1 MNVAL
6 KDYQQRVLDSLREY
20 LRESVRAKSPRDT
33 FERMVKRSDGTFQQ
47 YFPVPMPELSGL
59 PYVCLRVPTGGGK
72 TLLASHAVGIA
83 QKDFEQAERSIVLW
97 LVPSN
102 VILDQTARA
111 LSDNRHAYRRAL
123 EVGVGGPVE
132 VLTIEEALRMSRAT
146 VDGQTVVIVATI
158 QSFRVEDTAGR
169 KVYEDNGH
177 LQAHFDGWPE
187 SVLADLEKGPDAKPV
202 RSLVNV
208 LRLRRPIVIVD
219 EAHSAR
225 AELSFVTL
233 ARLRPACIV
242 EFTATPATI
251 YKPSEGRYPSNVLHR
266 TSAAELKKAAMIKL
280 PIRVFSR
287 PPSQKEQALAEAVTL
302 RADLEKVAIAEGQ
315 ATGEYIRPILLIQ
328 AERVD
333 DAEPLREQMAKDF
346 KLDKN
351 EIKISTGTL
360 DELPEIEKTVDS
372 KGVKGIAAANCPVRF
387 IITVQKLKEGWDCP
401 FAYVLCSLKETRSA
415 TAIEQIVGRV
425 LRLPNVEFKQRAEL
439 NHAYVF
445 SVSDSLPTVLAE
457 FQQALEANGFT
468 RAEAE
473 EIVIPGSSPSLALGS
488 QPRTLKVDPK
498 KDLDAAL
505 VKANAPAL
513 MGKVSFANAESGEVK
528 VLAPLTK
535 DDEGA
540 FYPCFR
546 TQEARDK
553 ASVVVKEVAAIAE
566 AFGAGKPRPAT
577 GYEKQES
584 FILPLLSI
592 RQGGALCEFGKTDLL
607 EREWKLS
614 EKDATLS
621 EAQYSSKR
629 PTGKLGSIDI
639 DDTGKVKAGE
649 VHETGPED
657 FVGKLHQQVWAIA
670 SEQNW
675 TDEDLIQWLD
685 QHVEHGD
692 ITATESAVFLR
703 KVIQGLMA
711 SRGLPD
717 ISPLVLDRHRLRDA
731 LAEKIEQYRQA
742 EHKVAFKELLSVGL
756 IVSEERALDFS
767 KIMYDPSTW
776 YEGGFEFKNHYF
788 GKVGDLL
795 EKRADGKLR
804 EEFECA
810 QFLDGLPEVKYW
822 IRNLAKR
829 HDSFRLQ
836 TSTDYFYPDFV
847 CLLRDDRRL
856 VVEYKGKDRYDGIDA
871 QEKRDVGAVWEGRSN
886 GTCLFAMPTEKDWET
901 IVAKIKS

>member
-1 MNVAL
+1 MNVTL

-20 LRESVRAKSPRDT
+20 LRESVRTKSPRDT
-33 FERMVKRSDGTFQQ
+33 FEKMVKRSDGTFQQ

-83 QKDFEQAERSIVLW
+83 QKDFAQVDRSLVLW

-102 VILDQTARA
+102 TILDQTAKA

-123 EVGVGGPVE
+123 EIGVGGPVE
-132 VLTIEEALRMSRAT
+132 VLTIDEALRMSRAT
-146 VDGQTVVIVATI
+146 ADGQTVVIVATI

-177 LQAHFDGWPE
+177 LQAHFDGWPDA
-187 SVLADLEKGPDAKPV
+187 VLADLEKGSDGKPV
-202 RSLVNV
+202 RSLANV

-251 YKPSEGRYPSNVLHR
+251 YKPLEGRYPSNVLHR

-280 PIRVFSR
+280 PIRVFTR
-287 PPSQKEQALAEAVTL
+287 PPSQREQALAEAVTL
-302 RADLEKVAIAEGQ
+302 RADLEKLALAEGQ

-333 DAEPLREQMAKDF
+333 DAEPLREQMVNDF
-346 KLDKN
+346 KLPKD
-351 EIKISTGTL
+351 EIKISTGAL
-360 DELPEIEKTVDS
+360 DELKDIKD
-372 KGVKGIAAANCPVRF
+372 IAAANCPVRF

-445 SVSDSLPTVLAE
+445 SVSDSLPAVLAE

-473 EIVIPGSSPSLALGS
+473 EIVIPAATPSLALGS
-488 QPRTLKVDPK
+488 QPRTVSLDPK
-498 KDLDAAL
+498 KDFDAAL
-505 VKANAPAL
+505 VKTNAPVL
-513 MGKVSFANAESGEVK
+513 MGKVTFDTTTGDVK
-528 VLAPLTK
+528 VLAPLTE
-535 DDEGA
+535 DEKQA
-540 FYPCFR
+540 LYVCFR
-546 TQEARDK
+546 TDTARQKAEA
-553 ASVVVKEVAAIAE
+553 AVNEVAAIAE

-584 FILPLLSI
+584 FIVPLLAL
-592 RQGGALCEFGKTDLL
+592 RQGSLLWELGKTDLL
-607 EREWKLS
+607 ERDWKLS
-614 EKDATLS
+614 EKDATLGDV
-621 EAQYSSKR
+621 EYSSKR
-629 PTGKLGSIDI
+629 PTGRLASLDV
-639 DDTGKVKAGE
+639 DDSGKVKANE
-649 VHETGPED
+649 VHETGTED

-670 SEQNW
+670 SDQNW

-685 QHVEHGD
+685 QHIEHND
-692 ITATESAVFLR
+692 ITAAESAVFLR
-703 KVIQGLMA
+703 KVIQGLKA
-711 SRGLPD
+711 SRGLAD
-717 ISPLVLDRHRLRDA
+717 VSALVLDRHRLRDA
-731 LAEKIEQYRQA
+731 IARKIEQHRQA
-742 EHKVAFKELLSVGL
+742 EHKIAFQELLGGALV
-756 IVSEERALDFS
+756 VSAEKAVEFS
-767 KIMYDPSTW
+767 KIIYDPSSW
-776 YEGGFEFKNHYF
+776 YEGGFEFKKHYF
-788 GKVGDLL
+788 GKPGEL
-795 EKRADGKLR
+795 KSSG
-804 EEFECA
+804 EEYECA
-810 QFLDGLPEVKYW
+810 VFLDNLTEVKYW

-829 HDSFRLQ
+829 PDSFRLQ
-836 TSTDYFYPDFV
+836 TATDYFYPDFL
-847 CLLRDDRRL
+847 CLLQDGRRL

-886 GTCLFAMPTEKDWET
+886 GKCLFVMPTERNWAV
-901 IVAKIKS
+901 ICSKIGT